1 MKSSHSLM
9 GTALTGE
16 KFLLQKQAQQ
26 VAKAAL
32 LIEECIV
39 LDEVELLYPPD
50 GETWQNAA
58 PEEIRG
64 AIIALAHPIVH
75 ATSFPVTD
83 RSGDM
88 SIAAMTN
95 RRTGCNVVRRRKA

>member
-26 VAKAAL
+26 VANAAL
-32 LIEECIV
+32 LIEECIGR
-39 LDEVELLYPPD
+39 DEVELLYPPD

-64 AIIALAHPIVH
+64 AIIGLAHPIIH
-75 ATSFPVTD
+75 ATTCPVTD
-83 RSGDM
+83 HSG
-88 SIAAMTN
+88 TL
-95 RRTGCNVVRRRKA
+95 VP